1 MGHNDMLSKIISN
14 LNYNNN
20 LRSKTNK
27 LPLASTILMV
37 RPAAFGFNAETAANN
52 YFQSNPAISKEELQ
66 QRALAEFDN
75 MVQSLRNHDVDVLVI
90 EDTKEPPKPDAIFP
104 NNWLSTL
111 PGGKLNVFPMY
122 APSRRIEKREEILQ
136 KIGKHFIIQD
146 VQDWSEYE
154 VEGRFLE
161 GTGSMVI
168 DYENGMIYACISER
182 TSLPVLEKYAATNHF
197 QAIVFLATDK
207 NGMPIYHTN
216 VMMALGEG
224 FCVLCEEAIEE
235 EWELI
240 AVRQLLESTNH
251 TIIPITR
258 VQMHCFAGNML
269 QVKNKNGDKILVMS
283 NAAFESL
290 RKEQKEMLEA
300 YSTLLPIAVPTIE
313 EVEGGSVRCM
323 MAEIFLQKR

>member
-1 MGHNDMLSKIISN
+1 M
-14 LNYNNN
+14 
-20 LRSKTNK
+20 
-27 LPLASTILMV
+27 PLASTILMV
-37 RPAAFGFNAETAANN
+37 RPAAFSFNAETAANN
-52 YFQSNPAISKEELQ
+52 YFQTKPALSKEELQ
-66 QRALAEFDN
+66 QKALAEFDN
-75 MVQSLRNHDVDVLVI
+75 MVQTLRSHDIEVFVI

-104 NNWLSTL
+104 NNWLSTS

-136 KIGKHFIIQD
+136 EIGKHFIIQD
-146 VQDWSEYE
+146 LQDWSEYE

-168 DYENGMIYACISER
+168 DYENSMIYACISER

-224 FCVLCEEAIEE
+224 FCVLCEEAVEE

-258 VQMHCFAGNML
+258 EQMHCFAGNML
-269 QVKNKNGDKILVMS
+269 QVKNKKGDKILVMS
-283 NAAFESL
+283 KAAFESL
-290 RKEQKEMLEA
+290 RKEQREMLEA

-313 EVEGGSVRCM
+313 EVEGGNVRCM
-323 MAEIFLQKR
+323 IAEFFLQKQ